1 MQFMVKTS
9 QPQVFSSSL
18 KKPNKQT
25 NNKMAFIKS
34 ILFAAFVAVVT
45 AQFEGI
51 NIQESAQQIQQI
63 QNATSGV
70 TGGTQ
75 FPGAD
80 QLPVD
85 QEQLGQLPVGSTSE
99 APATEAPSRL
109 TDRITNGLNGIR
121 GSRHH

>member
-1 MQFMVKTS
+1 
-9 QPQVFSSSL
+9 
-18 KKPNKQT
+18 
-25 NNKMAFIKS
+25 MAFIKS
-34 ILFAAFVAVVT
+34 ILFAAFVVVVA

-75 FPGAD
+75 FPGADQLPGTD

-121 GSRHH
+121 GSRRHH